1 MTAHRLERGQTST
14 ILAAILQCA
23 KVHAS
28 DIVMTCIVCSEDYTL
43 VHTTYV
49 INGKLHKCL

>member
-14 ILAAILQCA
+14 ILAAILQCT

-28 DIVMTCIVCSEDYTL
+28 DIVCSEDYTL